1 MVSLPRV
8 AVVRCDPMSLELP
21 IRDVARA
28 PCSNGADAAPISQIQ
43 GSNWKTA
50 CQKAGGSMYGCC
62 KSKET
67 ECRDGCQSGNSC
79 GNACNQCKNQC
90 SSSYGTCV
98 AKVIKVPPGQK
109 APSSGTLKAD

>member
-1 MVSLPRV
+1 MSRSPL
-8 AVVRCDPMSLELP
+8 ALVVILALMPATFFAAGSFF
-21 IRDVARA
+21 
-28 PCSNGADAAPISQIQ
+28 GADARPISQIQ

-67 ECRDGCQSGNSC
+67 ECRDGCQSGDSC
-79 GNACNQCKNQC
+79 GNACTQCKNQC
-90 SSSYGTCV
+90 SSSYSTCV
-98 AKVIKVPPGQK
+98 AKVVKVPPGQK